1 MVLEEVPHDNA
12 VEATR
17 HSGLPFDHGNKLV
30 QGIVNIAVK
39 K

>member
-17 HSGLPFDHGNKLV
+17 HSGLPFDHDKLV